1 MMVTSLTVS
10 HLLYYLQWLSSEPH
24 RQVKHPQPASVA
36 ANYTSGPA
44 ELLSYKQPAAKMR
57 KTQTKCSSQPC
68 QIHHSHVLHDED
80 WMGWWGSRSG
90 I

>member
-10 HLLYYLQWLSSEPH
+10 DLLYYLQWLSSEPH

-44 ELLSYKQPAAKMR
+44 ELLSYIQPAAKMR
-57 KTQTKCSSQPC
+57 QPFH
-68 QIHHSHVLHDED
+68 IYHSHVLNDED

>member
-44 ELLSYKQPAAKMR
+44 ELLSYIQPAAKMR
-57 KTQTKCSSQPC
+57 QSQTRYSSQC
-68 QIHHSHVLHDED
+68 QIYHLHVHDED